1 MSDAAAAIGR
11 AVKPAAAVIERWKQ
25 LSGRSRGV
33 LVLAP
38 LLAIY
43 FAVLVATGKHGWL
56 HRHAPIGFV
65 LVGVVFG
72 SVNALGAMGLI
83 LVYRAN
89 RFINFAHGA
98 LGSLVGVLTI
108 GLVKVHGL
116 NYWIALPLA
125 VIVGGAV
132 GATVEVGVIRRFRN
146 APRLVLL
153 VASVGLAQVLG
164 GLEFIGSKHEGFTA
178 LTGAFAPPF
187 NISIPIDVYT
197 FHSAE
202 ILAVAVVPLVIA
214 GLAWFL
220 LKTNAGIAV
229 RAAAENSDRAMLLGI
244 PVRRLATIVWTIAG
258 ALAVLTYMLS
268 APFEGVKP
276 GVASNGPITLL
287 PMLAIAV
294 VARMESLPIAFGGG
308 IALGIMEALVRWN
321 TTGNPAIIWAFYLA
335 VIVIAL
341 LAQSSK
347 LSRAAEAGASS
358 WSAVGAL
365 KGIPSELRRLPEVKL
380 ARRGL
385 FCALAIAFLWI
396 PHTWGPSSQLLAGF
410 AMIWAMIG
418 VSLVVLTGWG
428 GQISL
433 GQFGIAGVSGVVA
446 GNMVAHWNSD
456 FFFVIA
462 VSGAVG
468 AGVALLVGLPALRI
482 KGLFLAVTTLALA
495 IALDQYFLNQ
505 ATFPQFIPA
514 EGVPRPVLLQ
524 RFDLNNEYQMY
535 LVCLAFLVLSILAV
549 NGMRKARAGRVLIG
563 TKDNERAAASAA
575 VPTTQIKLAGFAV
588 AGVIA
593 GVAGALD
600 VLLLQALNPGSFPPV
615 DSITVFGYSVIGGLG
630 SVAGVLIGVL
640 GFKYVESITAL
651 GQVHLLISGA
661 ALLWVLQVLPGGIGQ
676 LVYDVRDRLL
686 RVVAQRR
693 GIVVPSLVADKRQAR
708 ESGLP
713 GETDLLTTLA
723 AGNGSGSQAG
733 SRLVEDE
740 PVAVESV

>member
-1 MSDAAAAIGR
+1 
-11 AVKPAAAVIERWKQ
+11 
-25 LSGRSRGV
+25 
-33 LVLAP
+33 
-38 LLAIY
+38 
-43 FAVLVATGKHGWL
+43 
-56 HRHAPIGFV
+56 
-65 LVGVVFG
+65 
-72 SVNALGAMGLI
+72 MGLI

-98 LGSLVGVLTI
+98 LGSLVGVLAV

-116 NYWIALPLA
+116 DYWLALPLA
-125 VIVGGAV
+125 VIVGGIV
-132 GATVEVGVIRRFRN
+132 GATIEVTTIRRFRN

-164 GLEFIGSKHEGFTA
+164 GLEFLGSKHEGFIA

-187 NISIPIDVYT
+187 NISVPIDVYT

-202 ILAVAVVPLVIA
+202 ILAVAVVPAVVA
-214 GLAWFL
+214 ALAWFL

-229 RAAAENSDRAMLLGI
+229 RAAAENNDRALLLGI
-244 PVRRLATIVWTIAG
+244 PVRRLSTIVWTIAG

-294 VARMESLPIAFGGG
+294 VARMESLPVAFGGG

-335 VIVIAL
+335 VIVVAL
-341 LAQSSK
+341 LAQSNK
-347 LSRAAEAGASS
+347 LSRAQESGASS

-365 KGIPSELRRLPEVKL
+365 KTIPSELRRLPEVKWSRRALL
-380 ARRGL
+380 A
-385 FCALAIAFLWI
+385 AVVVAFLWL
-396 PHTWGPSSQLLAGF
+396 PHTWGPSNQLLAGF
-410 AMIWAMIG
+410 AIVWAMVG

-433 GQFGIAGVSGVVA
+433 GQFGIAGVAGVVA
-446 GNMVAHWNSD
+446 GNMVAHWNAD
-456 FFFVIA
+456 FFFVIGVA
-462 VSGAVG
+462 GAVG
-468 AGVALLVGLPALRI
+468 AVVALLVGLPALRI

-505 ATFPQFIPA
+505 ATFPEFIPA
-514 EGVPRPVLLQ
+514 GGASRPLLLQ
-524 RFDLNNEYQMY
+524 RFDLNNEYEMY
-535 LVCLAFLVLSILAV
+535 LVCLAFLGLAILVA
-549 NGMRKARAGRVLIG
+549 NGLRKARAGRVLIG
-563 TKDNERAAASAA
+563 TKDNERAAASAG

-600 VLLLQALNPGSFPPV
+600 VYLLQALNPGSFPPV

-630 SVAGVLIGVL
+630 SVTGVLMGVL
-640 GFKYVESITAL
+640 GFKYLESITAL

-661 ALLWVLQVLPGGIGQ
+661 ALLWVLQVLPGGLGQ
-676 LVYDVRDRLL
+676 LVYDLRDRLL
-686 RVVAQRR
+686 RVVAARR
-693 GIVVPSLVADKRQAR
+693 GIVVPSLVADKRHAR
-708 ESGLP
+708 EEGLP
-713 GETDLLTTLA
+713 GETDLLSTLA
-723 AGNGSGSQAG
+723 AGNGSREAVAE
-733 SRLVEDE
+733 RE
-740 PVAVESV
+740 PVAASGR